1 MDDLDSGE
9 NARARC
15 PIFTKEASGNGT
27 EAVSTFRALSM
38 RPAVRTHVWM
48 GRTDTA
54 LSVNVTSD
62 ACVSLTAAPAA
73 FVLSPNRYRS
83 RAGSEVSPGRV
94 CWRTPWAK
102 AGEVGISKNNSR

>member
-1 MDDLDSGE
+1 MPPSLGTTLVTQVGYIDDLDSGE

-54 LSVNVTSD
+54 LSVNVTSE

-73 FVLSPNRYRS
+73 FVLLPSRDRSP
-83 RAGSEVSPGRV
+83 AGSEVSPGRG
-94 CWRTPWAK
+94 R
-102 AGEVGISKNNSR
+102 SR

>member
-38 RPAVRTHVWM
+38 RPAVRTHGWM
-48 GRTDTA
+48 GRTHTP
-54 LSVNVTSD
+54 LSVNVTSE
-62 ACVSLTAAPAA
+62 ACVSLTAAPTA
-73 FVLSPNRYRS
+73 FVLSPSPHRG
-83 RAGSEVSPGRV
+83 RAGSEVSPGLV
-94 CWRTPWAK
+94 CSGTPSAK
-102 AGEVGISKNNSR
+102 TH